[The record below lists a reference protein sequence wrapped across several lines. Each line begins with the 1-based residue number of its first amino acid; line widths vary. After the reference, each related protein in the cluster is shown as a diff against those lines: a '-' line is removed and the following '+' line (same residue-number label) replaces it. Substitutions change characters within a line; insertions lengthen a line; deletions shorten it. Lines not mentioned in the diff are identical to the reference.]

1 MVDAVRAV
9 LRNKR
14 GKALHINYVMDI
26 QPTCDCAP
34 WSDLPIAPDI
44 GILISDDIVA
54 VDHASLKMVDEAPIV
69 PGSVAEKLGLKPG
82 DNKWLKIHGK
92 DPYIQVE
99 AAEKAG
105 LGSKQYE
112 IVEV

>member
-1 MVDAVRAV
+1 V
-9 LRNKR
+9 
-14 GKALHINYVMDI
+14 
-26 QPTCDCAP
+26 P
-34 WSDLPIAPDI
+34 DL

-54 VDHASLKMVDEAPIV
+54 VEYASLRMVDEAPV
-69 PGSVAEKLGLKPG
+69 MPGSVAEKLGLKPG

-99 AAEKAG
+99 AAEKVG
-105 LGSKQYE
+105 LGTKQYE

>member
-1 MVDAVRAV
+1 VRAV
-9 LRNKR
+9 LKNKHGR
-14 GKALHINYVMDI
+14 ALHINYVMDV

-54 VDHASLKMVDEAPIV
+54 VEHASLKMVDEAPV
-69 PGSVAEKLGLKPG
+69 TPGSVAEKLGLKPG

-92 DPYIQVE
+92 DPYVQVE

-105 LGSKQYE
+105 LGSRQYE
-112 IVEV
+112 LVEV